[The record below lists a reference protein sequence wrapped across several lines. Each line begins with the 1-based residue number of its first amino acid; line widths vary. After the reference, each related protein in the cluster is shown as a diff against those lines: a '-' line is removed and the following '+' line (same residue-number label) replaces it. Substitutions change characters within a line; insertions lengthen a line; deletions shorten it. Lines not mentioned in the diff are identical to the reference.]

1 MAAGQKGNG
10 FVRPFARMKGLKR
23 LFRPALVVLGLRPP
37 PPSDPEALTEL
48 TEESLGRLLLRT
60 DGGLGLFRLVHLL
73 DAIRRGPAPRTILSV
88 GSGLG
93 TQEAFLA
100 LRYPD
105 AEVVGVDLRNPKF
118 LATLPNLRLI
128 RGDLFDPEVRR
139 ALPDADFVTSIECLE
154 HIQNDDAV
162 IELMVSKLKPGGRLF
177 LLVPFATDADL
188 ADPEFCRREL
198 EENEHVRP
206 GYGAERLRSFA
217 ARHSLVEEQIVAAY
231 RFPLQPFVAA
241 GVSTIPPDLLLP
253 RWREIFDLVAT
264 DVRVGVVSGRIEAT
278 AIKLLARRPVSG

>member
-1 MAAGQKGNG
+1 MR
-10 FVRPFARMKGLKR
+10 VIKR
-23 LFRPALVVLGLRPP
+23 LLHRALVVLGLRPP
-37 PPSDPEALTEL
+37 PPPDPEALTEL

-60 DGGLGLFRLVHLL
+60 DGGLGLFRLAYLL
-73 DAIRRGPAPRTILSV
+73 DAVRRGPEPRTILSV

-118 LATLPNLRLI
+118 IATLPNLRLI
-128 RGDLFDPEVRR
+128 RGDLFNPETRR
-139 ALPDADFVTSIECLE
+139 ALPGADFVYSIECLE
-154 HIQNDDAV
+154 HIENDDAV
-162 IELMVSKLKPGGRLF
+162 VELMASKLKPGGRLF

-188 ADPEFCRREL
+188 ADRDFCRHEL

-206 GYGAERLRSFA
+206 GYGAGRLRGFA
-217 ARHSLVEEQIVAAY
+217 ERHGLVEEHLAAAY

-241 GVSTIPPDLLLP
+241 GVSTIPLDFLLP
-253 RWREIFDLVAT
+253 RWREILELVET
-264 DVRVGVVSGRIEAT
+264 DVRDGVVSSRLEAT
-278 AIKLLARRPVSG
+278 GIRLLARRPASR